1 MDFEPTAEQAALCA
15 RVRAYARSELADRYL
30 ARAASVDFAWEAY
43 REIAALGVLRLED
56 VVQCGLAAEELAGGD
71 VTLAQ
76 AAVIGMF
83 TSTLIAEHASD
94 GWRGRLLDRVRA
106 GEAVVGFGMS
116 EPDSGAD
123 AAGMRAT
130 AEMRDGGYVLNGV
143 KTTITMLAH
152 AEAAIVLVRD
162 VAAGGVSAFLVDLS
176 LPGVSRERTDDV
188 CWRPLGRGTLTL
200 RDVMVEA
207 DALMGEP
214 GAAFRTVLAGLDY
227 TRPLLVLNAL
237 GAARAAL
244 EETVAFVRSR
254 EAFGSPLAAF
264 EGVSFPLAEH
274 ATYLEAS
281 RLLAYATLAGR
292 AAGRPHTAHAAM
304 AKFLGPWS
312 ASRVV
317 HDCMLLRG
325 HPAFERATG
334 LEQRLCDVIAFEIAD
349 GPAQIQKIIIAR
361 ELFGP
366 EFVPYPRTR

>member
-1 MDFEPTAEQAALCA
+1 MDFEASPEQAALA
-15 RVRAYARSELADRYL
+15 TRVRSFARAELAGRYL
-30 ARAASVDFAWEAY
+30 ERTASVDFAWDAY
-43 REIAALGVLRLED
+43 REIAALGVLGLGD
-56 VVQCGLAAEELAGGD
+56 VVQCGLAAEELAYGD

-83 TSTLIAEHASD
+83 TSVLVDEHASPV
-94 GWRGRLLDRVRA
+94 RRERLLDRQRA

-116 EPDSGAD
+116 EPGSGAD

-130 AEMRDGGYVLNGV
+130 AEPQAGGFVLNGV

-162 VAAGGVSAFLVDLS
+162 VEAGGVSAFLVDLE
-176 LPGVSRERTDDV
+176 LPGVSCQRTDDV

-200 RDVMVEA
+200 RDVVVDA
-207 DALMGEP
+207 DALMGER

-244 EETVAFVRSR
+244 DETVEFVRSR

-334 LEQRLCDVIAFEIAD
+334 LEQRLRDVMAFEIAD

-361 ELFGP
+361 ELFGRD
-366 EFVPYPRTR
+366 FVPYRRR